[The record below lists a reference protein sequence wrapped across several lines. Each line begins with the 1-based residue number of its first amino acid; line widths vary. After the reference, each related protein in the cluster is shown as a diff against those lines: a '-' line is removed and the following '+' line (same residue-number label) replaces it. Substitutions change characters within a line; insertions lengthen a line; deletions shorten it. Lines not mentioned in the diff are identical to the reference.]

1 MCNIDRGN
9 ASVGGGE
16 RERRREIRS
25 MLPLTQIVLTSL
37 PENNKTSQHKHIQ
50 YMYTL
55 HAPWHTLH
63 PPCCLACFFSSFLLT
78 ALCVSVLYSWRRVE
92 EAEDGKHKSI
102 KAAITT
108 SALSRSTQ
116 RDSSESKTLESRL
129 TEAWGVDGKRGGISK
144 LSKAQLKEEK
154 GRFY

>member
-9 ASVGGGE
+9 ASVGGVKGRGE
-16 RERRREIRS
+16 RYAVCCLWLRS
-25 MLPLTQIVLTSL
+25 FWHHSL

-63 PPCCLACFFSSFLLT
+63 PPCCLACFFSPFLLT
-78 ALCVSVLYSWRRVE
+78 VLCVSVLYSWRRVE

-102 KAAITT
+102 KATITT
-108 SALSRSTQ
+108 SVLSRSTQ

-129 TEAWGVDGKRGGISK
+129 TGAWGWMGSGEGYQSYIK
-144 LSKAQLKEEK
+144 LS
-154 GRFY
+154 